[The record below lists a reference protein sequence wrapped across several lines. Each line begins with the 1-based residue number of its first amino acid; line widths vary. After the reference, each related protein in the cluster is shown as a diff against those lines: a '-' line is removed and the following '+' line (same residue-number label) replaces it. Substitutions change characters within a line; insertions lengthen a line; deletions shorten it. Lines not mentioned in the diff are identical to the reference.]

1 MKEYQMSYVVEK
13 IAGILKAAREQKGMS
28 QRDLSA
34 LAGVPQSHISRIE
47 KKEVDLRISSLAAI
61 AHALGLE
68 LMLVPIK
75 AEPAVKSIASLT
87 PKQIEDVIG
96 PEKFSENPFVSKNSI
111 QQLMDLQKILGH
123 TPYNTQTSLSQT
135 PKWRLG
141 DEDSND

>member
-1 MKEYQMSYVVEK
+1 MKAYRMSYVVEK
-13 IAGILKAAREQKGMS
+13 IADILKAAREQKGMS

-75 AEPAVKSIASLT
+75 AEPAIKAIIS
-87 PKQIEDVIG
+87 Q
-96 PEKFSENPFVSKNSI
+96 NST
-111 QQLMDLQKILGH
+111 QK
-123 TPYNTQTSLSQT
+123 
-135 PKWRLG
+135 PKWQLG
-141 DEDSND
+141 DEDKNE